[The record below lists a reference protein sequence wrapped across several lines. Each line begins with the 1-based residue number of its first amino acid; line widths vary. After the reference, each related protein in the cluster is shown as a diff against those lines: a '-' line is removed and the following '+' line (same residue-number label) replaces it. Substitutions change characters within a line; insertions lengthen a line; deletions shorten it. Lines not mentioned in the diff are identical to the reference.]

1 MLTRTHITT
10 LLVLTVI
17 VWGTTLLF
25 LGLPLS
31 WQYVAPF
38 TLTVTTL
45 TGACLAFERW
55 CWRWPLFA
63 GWLVKQPDIQGTWK
77 ARLVSNW
84 IDPATNQQVLPID
97 CVMAVRQTF
106 SSLSARLF
114 TRESNSFLVAHNLVC
129 QNDGVFQLLGVYQNT
144 PQIALRGQRSEMHYG
159 ALLLEVRGDPPT
171 ALVGH
176 YWTDRGTKGAIELK
190 DRIPELLGG
199 YEEGV
204 RRFRLPA

>member
-17 VWGTTLLF
+17 VWGATLVA
-25 LGLPLS
+25 LGLPIS
-31 WQYVAPF
+31 WQYITPF

-45 TGACLAFERW
+45 TTACLAFERW
-55 CWRWPLFA
+55 CWRWPIFQ
-63 GWLVKQPDIQGTWK
+63 GWLVKQPHIQGTWK
-77 ARLVSNW
+77 AHLVSDW
-84 IDPATNQQVLPID
+84 IDPETNRRIEPIE
-97 CVMAVRQTF
+97 CIMVVRQTF

-114 TRESNSFLVAHNLVC
+114 TRESSSFLVAHNLVHH
-129 QNDGVFQLLGVYQNT
+129 NDGVFQLVGVYQNT
-144 PQIALRGQRSEMHYG
+144 PQISLRGERSEMHYG

-171 ALVGH
+171 ALMGH
-176 YWTDRGTKGAIELK
+176 YWTDRGTKGALELR
-190 DRIPELLGG
+190 DRVPDLLSA